1 MIELILSSFGIY
13 LIEFMT
19 AMLLTALMLRWISY
33 RHSKKDEVYFSHF
46 TRELSSTIEE
56 DKAKHISSDIESSL
70 NNILGRVHQKLPE
83 RNLRKDLKGRGGHAS
98 DDQKRTEVSLREY
111 LGSKHSMILSIQ
123 NESNVFH
130 SNTTPDFQ
138 QLTERV
144 MNDDEHWS
152 KIFGFVPIDGIV
164 RTLDILPT
172 LFIILGVFGT
182 FIGISMALPEIAR
195 IDFSNLETS
204 GDTLSQFVVNVTY
217 AMKTSIA
224 GIFYSIVLTLLN
236 TVFPIDA
243 SRERT
248 FDKVETSL
256 QTLWYHLQTDHK
268 KSASE
273 KEFAEMSKTL
283 KLILKVIEA
292 SGFKKAG

>member
-1 MIELILSSFGIY
+1 MIEFILSAFGIY

-19 AMLLTALMLRWISY
+19 ALLLTALLLRWISF

-56 DKAKHISSDIESSL
+56 DKVKNISSDIETSL

-83 RNLRKDLKGRGGHAS
+83 RNLRKDLKGRGAPQS
-98 DDQKRTEVSLREY
+98 DHPRSEVSLREY

-130 SNTTPDFQ
+130 SNTPPDFN

-152 KIFGFVPIDGIV
+152 KIFGLVPIDGIV
-164 RTLDILPT
+164 RTLDVLPT

-204 GDTLSQFVVNVTY
+204 GDTLSQFVVNVTF

-236 TVFPIDA
+236 TVSPIDA
-243 SRERT
+243 TRERT

-268 KSASE
+268 KSATE

-283 KLILKVIEA
+283 KLILNAIE
-292 SGFKKAG
+292 STGIKKAS